1 MNLLTYSLHLIG
13 AGANAYI
20 LARQLRDP
28 LTRPNILAGFQLAE
42 SGSVPFL
49 EALRD
54 RAVNEGDTWL
64 ADKLKIHASDE
75 KRYGLIFAHGLK
87 QLNKRVKDF
96 KQVSETTTEAKPKE
110 RDRSPFFAA
119 YFDGYS
125 PASLK
130 PQNIDWIV
138 FLASTYILELDTSKD
153 FARMA
158 KVLSEEDP
166 NSKHLKQG
174 ILSIANDETRH
185 AAYLYEGL
193 QRRLSDHGAS
203 EIVEEWRQRKVNA
216 LIAMASNLCQKG
228 GKIPSMVQEGA
239 PTDLPDVDV
248 AESHLVVA

>member
-1 MNLLTYSLHLIG
+1 MNLLTYSLHLLG
-13 AGANAYI
+13 SGANAYI

-49 EALRD
+49 ETLRD
-54 RAVNEGDTWL
+54 RAANEGDTWL
-64 ADKLKIHASDE
+64 ADKLTRHAADE
-75 KRYGLIFAHGLK
+75 KRHGLIFAHGLK
-87 QLNKRVKDF
+87 RLNKRVIDF
-96 KQVSETTTEAKPKE
+96 KQVSETTTEGKPSE

-138 FLASTYILELDTSKD
+138 FLASTYILELDASKD

-158 KVLSEEDP
+158 KVLPEDDP
-166 NSKHLKQG
+166 NSKNLKQG

-185 AAYLYEGL
+185 AAYLYEAL
-193 QRRLSDHGAS
+193 QRRLSDNAAAAV
-203 EIVEEWRQRKVNA
+203 VEEWRQRKVNA
-216 LIAMASNLCQKG
+216 LIAMASNLFQKG

-248 AESHLVVA
+248 AQSQLVVA

>member
-1 MNLLTYSLHLIG
+1 MNLLTYSLHLLG
-13 AGANAYI
+13 SGANAYI

-49 EALRD
+49 ETLRD
-54 RAVNEGDTWL
+54 RAANEGDTWL
-64 ADKLKIHASDE
+64 ADKLTRHAADE
-75 KRYGLIFAHGLK
+75 KRHGLIFAHGLK
-87 QLNKRVKDF
+87 RLNKRVIDF
-96 KQVSETTTEAKPKE
+96 KQVSETTTEGKPSE

-125 PASLK
+125 PESLK

-138 FLASTYILELDTSKD
+138 FLASTYILELDASKD

-158 KVLSEEDP
+158 KVLPEDDP

-185 AAYLYEGL
+185 AAYLYEAL
-193 QRRLSDHGAS
+193 QRRLSDNAAAAV
-203 EIVEEWRQRKVNA
+203 VEEWRQRKVNA
-216 LIAMASNLCQKG
+216 LIAMASNLFQKG
-228 GKIPSMVQEGA
+228 GKIPSIVQEGA

-248 AESHLVVA
+248 AQSQLVVA